1 MQFGTF
7 NYPVPVNEPVLSY
20 ATGSKEKLALKE
32 AIVSLKKK
40 ALDIP
45 MIIGGKEIRTD
56 IKKAIHPP
64 HEIKHTLG
72 YFHMGNKKQ
81 VDQAI
86 SAGLKVRNAWSN
98 MNWEARAHIFLK
110 AGQIRCGRKVLW
122 CIVSAGI
129 LKVCATQAEFLC
141 TKIHQFHEGGFVACN
156 VCG

>member
-20 ATGSKEKLALKE
+20 APGSKEKLALKE
-32 AIVSLKKK
+32 AIATLKKK
-40 ALDIP
+40 PLDIP

-56 IKKAIHPP
+56 IKHAIHPP

-110 AGQIRCGRKVLW
+110 AADLLATKYRFEMNAATMLGQ
-122 CIVSAGI
+122 S
-129 LKVCATQAEFLC
+129 
-141 TKIHQFHEGGFVACN
+141 
-156 VCG
+156 